1 MWFGRDQ
8 DSAYDLEAKAH
19 GLLDAGRTDEARA
32 IAEQLLS
39 MGWSGGFEVK
49 ALAQQQAGELP
60 GAIATLEE
68 AVSKVPNL
76 WHLWQLLGNLRS
88 DAGDLDGALEAMN
101 QAIGCE
107 AVSEPALRFN
117 RAIVQH
123 RRGEPGKALDD
134 LEMIMALP
142 RPPEF
147 AEDVLSLAARCLS
160 ELGRAEDGLTLV
172 ESALE
177 ACAEDDPR
185 RPRLEGERAVALD
198 RLGRDPSESFAAAS
212 EAGVATQDLLALRR
226 RLHPASCSAPKRFR
240 VVTQSPMDHPEIKG
254 CFRIFDVVAD
264 DEAQALA
271 LAADTLPVGARD
283 GAAIEESA
291 VIEESTEL
299 EPGVHAASGL
309 IYFGDE

>member
-19 GLLDAGRTDEARA
+19 GLLDAGRTEEALQV
-32 IAEQLLS
+32 AEKLLA

-49 ALAQQQAGELP
+49 ALAQHQAGELE

-68 AVSKVPNL
+68 ATAKVPNV

-88 DAGDLDGALEAMN
+88 DAGQLDGALEAMN
-101 QAIGCE
+101 EALGCE
-107 AVSEPALRFN
+107 GVSEASLRFN

-134 LEMIMALP
+134 LEFVMALP

-147 AEDVLSLAARCLS
+147 AEDVLSLAAKCLS

-177 ACAEDDPR
+177 ACAEGDVR
-185 RPRLEGERAVALD
+185 RPRLHAERAVALD
-198 RLGRDPSESFAAAS
+198 RLGRAPEESLAIAT
-212 EAGVATQDLLALRR
+212 EAGVATPDLLALVRR
-226 RLHPASCSAPKRFR
+226 VAAVSCEAPKRFR
-240 VVTQSPMDHPEIKG
+240 LVTQSAVDRGEVKG
-254 CFRIFDVVAD
+254 CFRVFDVVAD
-264 DEAQALA
+264 DEAQALSLCVA
-271 LAADTLPVGARD
+271 TLPPDAREA
-283 GAAIEESA
+283 AAIEESA
-291 VIEESTEL
+291 VLEDPTAL

-309 IYFGDE
+309 IWFGEE

>member
-101 QAIGCE
+101 QALGCE

-172 ESALE
+172 EPWL
-177 ACAEDDPR
+177 AE
-185 RPRLEGERAVALD
+185 RPN
-198 RLGRDPSESFAAAS
+198 
-212 EAGVATQDLLALRR
+212 
-226 RLHPASCSAPKRFR
+226 
-240 VVTQSPMDHPEIKG
+240 
-254 CFRIFDVVAD
+254 
-264 DEAQALA
+264 AQAWWQAVKSRSSYAEARVGPSGEEIEVMGIEGAKVVGDFEKKRAEYLA
-271 LAADTLPVGARD
+271 QYGQ
-283 GAAIEESA
+283 E
-291 VIEESTEL
+291 
-299 EPGVHAASGL
+299 
-309 IYFGDE
+309 